1 MNLFMEN
8 DFNLDLFLED
18 LAEEQLFISV
28 SPIHQEQEI
37 DLLKQ
42 RQELRSQHLDELQIR
57 RGERPNPIVPE
68 FPEPWPY
75 GDHLS
80 RAKKSPVDE
89 KGYPFVSQSDAARIL
104 GLDRKAAIFSGNGAI
119 KIEKEKIAG
128 SAKSPRIW
136 IRLIDLKSYLEN
148 RDPIKAAKLGKCL
161 IKIDEFRTLA
171 TQNGFKLRFLGSDYD
186 RPEFY
191 QNLI

>member
-1 MNLFMEN
+1 MEN

-18 LAEEQLFISV
+18 LAEEQLFKSV
-28 SPIHQEQEI
+28 SPIHQEQEL

-42 RQELRSQHLDELQIR
+42 RRELRSQHLDELQLR

-68 FPEPWPY
+68 SIEEPA
-75 GDHLS
+75 S
-80 RAKKSPVDE
+80 RAKKNPVDE

-104 GLDRKAAIFSGNGAI
+104 GLDRKAAIFSGNGTI